1 VGVQGDGDTDDEH
14 RREIVR
20 ELIRTADELA
30 GLADTAELMG
40 DDANALRFRTRAN
53 QHRLR
58 ALALL
63 DDPPTPPSRGR
74 GTT

>member
-1 VGVQGDGDTDDEH
+1 VGVPGNAEADDEH

-30 GLADTAELMG
+30 GMADTAELMG
-40 DDANALRFRTRAN
+40 DDANALRFRTRASH
-53 QHRLR
+53 HRLR

-63 DDPPTPPSRGR
+63 DDPAPPVTPT
-74 GTT
+74 